1 MISAVIVE
9 KTRAVS
15 IYLNVNLNT
24 LVLPKSAYL
33 YKKNVLPIIISA
45 KLKIKLKQ
53 IPVFLIY
60 SESYIVKKVTLFI

>member
-53 IPVFLIY
+53 IPVFL
-60 SESYIVKKVTLFI
+60 T